1 MRMFV
6 AVVPPQ
12 PVIDE
17 LSEFIEPRQ
26 VADAGLRWAPQEQWH
41 LTLAFLPSVGD
52 LRLDELTDRLATA
65 GDRQSP
71 FDIGLSGAG
80 CFPDPDRAK
89 VLWSGVSGDT
99 DSLLHL
105 VRTVR
110 TAAAVS
116 GLRVDST
123 AFTPHLTL
131 ARLNR
136 PANVTRWL
144 RIFDAHT
151 GPVWTVAELELMES
165 HLGEGPR
172 GRPRYETRAVF
183 ALA

>member
-1 MRMFV
+1 MFV
-6 AVVPPQ
+6 AVVPSQ

-17 LSEFIEPRQ
+17 LAEFIEPRQ
-26 VADAGLRWAPQEQWH
+26 VSESGLRWASEAQWH
-41 LTLAFLPSVGD
+41 LTLAFLPSVAD
-52 LRLDELTDRLATA
+52 LNLDELTDRLTA
-65 GDRQSP
+65 AASRQSL
-71 FDIGLSGAG
+71 FDVRLSGAG

-89 VLWSGVSGDT
+89 VLWSGVTGDT
-99 DSLLHL
+99 EALQHL
-105 VRTVR
+105 AGNVR

-116 GLRVDST
+116 GLRVDAT

-136 PANVTRWL
+136 PANITRWL

-151 GPVWTVAELELMES
+151 GPAWTVSELELMES

-172 GRPRYETRAVF
+172 GRPRYETRAVVPF
-183 ALA
+183 P